1 MTLLLVFII
10 IMAIVLLVI
19 FGLPGTPN
27 YLGWKLAG
35 IWANQSDTL
44 QIMIHEQ
51 DACLNGHVVSAD
63 VRDNNSKIVIGKMVV
78 NKVKLRSVWNW
89 STGKYIDPYTMEEF
103 DFKIK
108 LKGSDRLKVYYL
120 ENKNLVRREEWKLI
134 SSLNKS

>member
-1 MTLLLVFII
+1 MILLLVFII
-10 IMAIVLLVI
+10 IMVIVLLVI
-19 FGLPGTPN
+19 FGLPGTPS
-27 YLGWKLAG
+27 YIGWKLAG
-35 IWANQSDTL
+35 VWANQSNTL

-78 NKVKLRSVWNW
+78 NKVKLRSIWNW

-120 ENKNLVRREEWKLI
+120 ENKNLVRKEEWKLI
-134 SSLNKS
+134 SSLNK

>member
-1 MTLLLVFII
+1 MNMILLLVFII
-10 IMAIVLLVI
+10 ATCTVLLVI

-27 YLGWKLAG
+27 YMGWKLSG

-51 DACLNGHVVSAD
+51 DAFLNGHVVSAD

-78 NKVKLRSVWNW
+78 NKVKLRSAWNW

-108 LKGSDRLKVYYL
+108 LKGNDRLKVYYL
-120 ENKNLVRREEWKLI
+120 ENQNLVRKEEWKLI
-134 SSLNKS
+134 SSF